1 MLVGDDTGHSRA
13 EQTVDDDPDPGM
25 AETGQMADRAAGGHF
40 VVDLDVGELAALRVV
55 DEHDRLAVARD
66 LGEERV
72 VPVRAE
78 GDCAI
83 SGRQAACRFGRHEDQ
98 SVATGLGQR
107 SGDPLECGGSD
118 RIGIGGGQ
126 RLTEENGDQAR
137 GSSPEAA
144 RDRVRAGIAD
154 ALSGLEDALAQSRR
168 ELIRAVVGVGDGRDG
183 DIQCR
188 SDILDRNAAVSGRFR
203 ASCVHTRNLPHL
215 FRFRRR
221 SARILAGQDHDVEQ
235 FDAGGLQRAIPTWQ
249 SGPTCSP
256 YLAHTRHRSAVDGSR
271 SSKGSTM
278 ERNPE
283 TQLFDR
289 RSALRLG
296 GVAGAAVTAGALSA
310 RQASAQTPLAGGA
323 MSVQRQSVSLAAAQ
337 SLIEA
342 AEAKAQEIGVPMA
355 IAIMDDS
362 GLLKA
367 FHRMDGLDRA
377 LAVDLVPMKAYTAVS
392 FRAPTHMIAEGAKDD
407 VVMAATLAS
416 TPHFT
421 LLGGGYPIMD
431 GELVVGGFGVGGG
444 SVEQDMQ
451 VAEAALSAVGNM

>member
-1 MLVGDDTGHSRA
+1 
-13 EQTVDDDPDPGM
+13 
-25 AETGQMADRAAGGHF
+25 
-40 VVDLDVGELAALRVV
+40 
-55 DEHDRLAVARD
+55 
-66 LGEERV
+66 
-72 VPVRAE
+72 
-78 GDCAI
+78 
-83 SGRQAACRFGRHEDQ
+83 
-98 SVATGLGQR
+98 
-107 SGDPLECGGSD
+107 
-118 RIGIGGGQ
+118 
-126 RLTEENGDQAR
+126 
-137 GSSPEAA
+137 
-144 RDRVRAGIAD
+144 
-154 ALSGLEDALAQSRR
+154 
-168 ELIRAVVGVGDGRDG
+168 
-183 DIQCR
+183 
-188 SDILDRNAAVSGRFR
+188 
-203 ASCVHTRNLPHL
+203 
-215 FRFRRR
+215 
-221 SARILAGQDHDVEQ
+221 
-235 FDAGGLQRAIPTWQ
+235 
-249 SGPTCSP
+249 
-256 YLAHTRHRSAVDGSR
+256 
-271 SSKGSTM
+271 M

-296 GVAGAAVTAGALSA
+296 GVAGAAVTAGALRA